1 MAGSGIYFQA
11 AIAAVKGVLMTEIQQ
26 PVFAQISDLFLR
38 NGCLHAPA
46 ELHGDL
52 CGQLCAGLKP
62 DINAWLSQAMQ
73 FMEISELD
81 SDDSKVELIEL
92 LEQTETG
99 IKDQD
104 LGFKLLIADEDFSL
118 NERMQTL
125 LEWCEGFLS
134 ALADNTVFKEG
145 KLSEELKEA
154 LQDLEQV
161 AEMDAALDE
170 DEQNEQD
177 LFAISEY
184 VRMTAMMLYTE
195 CNPSA
200 PQLDDAAQNAQ
211 KLQ

>member
-1 MAGSGIYFQA
+1 MTEIQQQ
-11 AIAAVKGVLMTEIQQ
+11 TEIQQ

-52 CGQLCAGLKP
+52 CGQLCAGQVP
-62 DINAWLSQAMQ
+62 DLDTWLRQAMQ
-73 FMEISELD
+73 FMEISALD
-81 SDDSKVELIEL
+81 SDESKVELAEL

-134 ALADNTVFKEG
+134 ALADNERYKEG
-145 KLSEELKEA
+145 KLSEELKDA
-154 LQDLEQV
+154 LKDLEKI
-161 AEMDAALDE
+161 AEMDEQLDD

-177 LFAISEY
+177 LFAVSEY

-200 PQLDDAAQNAQ
+200 PQLDEAAQDAK

>member
-1 MAGSGIYFQA
+1 MTEAQQA
-11 AIAAVKGVLMTEIQQ
+11 EIQQ
-26 PVFAQISDLFLR
+26 PVFSKISDLFLR

-52 CGQLCAGLKP
+52 CGQLCAGQAP
-62 DINAWLSQAMQ
+62 DLDTWLRQAMS
-73 FMEISELD
+73 FMEVSDLD
-81 SDDSKVELIEL
+81 SNDSKVELAEL

-134 ALADNTVFKEG
+134 ALSDNERFKEG
-145 KLSEELKEA
+145 TLSEELKGA
-154 LQDLEQV
+154 LRDLEQI
-161 AEMDAALDE
+161 AEMNEPLEE

-177 LFAISEY
+177 LFAVSDY

-195 CNPSA
+195 CHPEA
-200 PQLDDAAQNAQ
+200 PLLDETAQEAK

>member
-1 MAGSGIYFQA
+1 MTEVQQQ
-11 AIAAVKGVLMTEIQQ
+11 TEIQQ

-52 CGQLCAGLKP
+52 CGQLCAGQTP
-62 DINAWLSQAMQ
+62 DLDTWLRQAMQ
-73 FMEISELD
+73 FMEVSQLD
-81 SDDSKVELIEL
+81 SDDSKVELAEL

-134 ALADNTVFKEG
+134 ALVDNEHFKEG
-145 KLSEELKEA
+145 KLSQELKDA
-154 LQDLEQV
+154 LKDLEQI
-161 AEMDAALDE
+161 AEMDEPLDE

-177 LFAISEY
+177 LFAVSEY

-200 PQLDDAAQNAQ
+200 PQLDEAVQDAKN
-211 KLQ
+211 LQ

>member
-1 MAGSGIYFQA
+1 MTDVQQQ
-11 AIAAVKGVLMTEIQQ
+11 TEIQQ
-26 PVFAQISDLFLR
+26 PVFARISDLFLR

-52 CGQLCAGLKP
+52 CGQLCAGQAP
-62 DINAWLSQAMQ
+62 DLDTWLRQAMQ
-73 FMEISELD
+73 FMEVSELD
-81 SDDSKVELIEL
+81 SDESKVELAEL

-134 ALADNTVFKEG
+134 ALADNEHFREG
-145 KLSEELKEA
+145 KLSTELKDA
-154 LQDLEQV
+154 LKDLEKI
-161 AEMDAALDE
+161 AEMDESLDE

-177 LFAISEY
+177 LFAVSEY

-200 PQLDDAAQNAQ
+200 PQLDEAAQDAK

>member
-1 MAGSGIYFQA
+1 MTDVQQQ
-11 AIAAVKGVLMTEIQQ
+11 TEIQQ
-26 PVFAQISDLFLR
+26 PIFAQISDLFLR

-52 CGQLCAGLKP
+52 CGQLCAGQAP
-62 DINAWLSQAMQ
+62 DLDTWLRQAMQ
-73 FMEISELD
+73 FMEVSQLD
-81 SDDSKVELIEL
+81 SDDSKVELAEL

-134 ALADNTVFKEG
+134 ALAENQHFKEG
-145 KLSEELKEA
+145 RLSDELKEA
-154 LQDLEQV
+154 LKDLEKIAQ
-161 AEMDAALDE
+161 MDEQLDE

-177 LFAISEY
+177 LFAVSEY

-200 PQLDDAAQNAQ
+200 PQLDAAVQETK

>member
-1 MAGSGIYFQA
+1 MTEIQQQ
-11 AIAAVKGVLMTEIQQ
+11 TEIQQ

-52 CGQLCAGLKP
+52 CGQLCAGQVP
-62 DINAWLSQAMQ
+62 DLDTWLRQAMQ
-73 FMEISELD
+73 FMEISALD
-81 SDDSKVELIEL
+81 SDESKVELAEL

-134 ALADNTVFKEG
+134 ALADNERYKEG
-145 KLSEELKEA
+145 KLSEELKDA
-154 LQDLEQV
+154 LKDLEKI
-161 AEMDAALDE
+161 AEMDEQLDD

-177 LFAISEY
+177 LFAVSEY

-200 PQLDDAAQNAQ
+200 PLLDEAAQDAK
-211 KLQ
+211 KLG

>member
-1 MAGSGIYFQA
+1 MTDVQQQ
-11 AIAAVKGVLMTEIQQ
+11 TEIQQ

-52 CGQLCAGLKP
+52 CGQLCAGQVP
-62 DINAWLSQAMQ
+62 DLDTWLRQAMQ
-73 FMEISELD
+73 FMDVAELD
-81 SDDSKVELIEL
+81 GDKSKVELAEL

-104 LGFKLLIADEDFSL
+104 LSFKLLIADEDFSL

-134 ALADNTVFKEG
+134 ALADNEHYKDG
-145 KLSEELKEA
+145 KLSEELKDA
-154 LQDLEQV
+154 LKDLEKI
-161 AEMDAALDE
+161 AEMDEQLDE

-177 LFAISEY
+177 LFAVSEY

-200 PQLDDAAQNAQ
+200 PRLDEAAQEAK

>member
-1 MAGSGIYFQA
+1 MTEIQQQ
-11 AIAAVKGVLMTEIQQ
+11 TEIQQ

-52 CGQLCAGLKP
+52 CGQLCAGQMP
-62 DINAWLSQAMQ
+62 DLDTWLRQAMQ
-73 FMEISELD
+73 FMEISALD
-81 SDDSKVELIEL
+81 SDESKVELAEL

-134 ALADNTVFKEG
+134 ALADNERYKEG
-145 KLSEELKEA
+145 KLSEELKDA
-154 LQDLEQV
+154 LKDLEKI
-161 AEMDAALDE
+161 AEMDEQLDD

-177 LFAISEY
+177 LFAVSEY

-200 PQLDDAAQNAQ
+200 PQLDEAAQDAK